1 VAASNRVDTRAPSSL
16 VLSSVQ
22 QLDAT
27 HLRVTWNDADDTT
40 GAGLQGA
47 ALYMRTEQGPFV
59 QVGTVPSTSN
69 SLDLSVTNGH
79 TYGFY
84 SLASDNAGNLEP
96 SKTNSEA
103 QIHVGSTGAAD
114 EPLLPRVTMLHQN
127 YPNPFSSSTTLWFDL
142 ASTEQVSLEVFDIQ
156 GRRVSTPLDGKRMLP
171 GSYRVPL
178 HALPG
183 GPGVYFYRLHAGRFE
198 ESRKLVMLK

>member
-1 VAASNRVDTRAPSSL
+1 
-16 VLSSVQ
+16 
-22 QLDAT
+22 AT

-96 SKTNSEA
+96 SKTHAEA
-103 QIHVGSTGAAD
+103 TITVGSTGDVPVQKPAVT
-114 EPLLPRVTMLHQN
+114 LLRQN
-127 YPNPFSSSTTLWFDL
+127 YPNPFSGSTTLWFDL
-142 ASTEQVSLEVFDIQ
+142 ATTETVSLEVFDIQ
-156 GRRVSTPLDGKRMLP
+156 GRSIAKPLDGKLMQA
-171 GSYRVPL
+171 GSYRIPL
-178 HALPG
+178 HSLSA
-183 GPGVYFYRLHAGRFE
+183 GPGVYFYRLRAGRFE
-198 ESRKLVMLK
+198 QSRKLVMLK